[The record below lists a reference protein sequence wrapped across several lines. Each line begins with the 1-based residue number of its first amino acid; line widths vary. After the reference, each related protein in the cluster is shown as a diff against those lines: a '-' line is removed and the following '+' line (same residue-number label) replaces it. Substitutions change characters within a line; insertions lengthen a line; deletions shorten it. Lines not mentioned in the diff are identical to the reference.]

1 MTDTTEMT
9 DKMTGT
15 TRRGALARMAGVAAG
30 AFGLGALTRSKADA
44 APSMPSTGLTL
55 YIPHMRQRQMGS
67 DPTTYLPFG
76 AVVDAK
82 GNTVGTL
89 HTAMLDS
96 TKGTMRLQTF
106 ELDGG
111 TIVGL
116 GSNGAY
122 VVVGSTGKY
131 AGVAGAYAERDAT
144 RLPGRQFTFTLRE
157 GTHGS

>member
-1 MTDTTEMT
+1 MTETT
-9 DKMTGT
+9 DKITGT

-30 AFGLGALTRSKADA
+30 AFGLGALTGVKADA
-44 APSMPSTGLTL
+44 ASPSSKGELTL
-55 YIPHMRQRQMGS
+55 FVPHMRQKQVGP
-67 DPTTYLPFG
+67 DPSTYLPFG

-82 GNTVGTL
+82 GRSLGTL
-89 HTAMLDS
+89 HTAALDS
-96 TKGTMRLQTF
+96 TGGSQRLQTF

-122 VVVGSTGKY
+122 VVVGSTGRY
-131 AGVAGAYAERDAT
+131 AGVAGTYAERDAT

>member
-1 MTDTTEMT
+1 MD
-9 DKMTGT
+9 DKTNVT

-44 APSMPSTGLTL
+44 ASTPAKGDLTL
-55 YIPHMRQRQMGS
+55 FVPHMRQRQIGN
-67 DPTTYLPFG
+67 DPSTSLPFG

-82 GNTVGTL
+82 GRTLGTL

-96 TKGTMRLQTF
+96 TSGALRVQTF

-131 AGVAGAYAERDAT
+131 AAAAGAYAERDAK